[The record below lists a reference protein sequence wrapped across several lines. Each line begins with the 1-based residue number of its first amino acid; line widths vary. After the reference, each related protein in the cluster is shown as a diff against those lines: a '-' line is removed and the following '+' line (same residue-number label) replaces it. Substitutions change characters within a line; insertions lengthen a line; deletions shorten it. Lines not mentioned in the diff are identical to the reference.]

1 MNETKIISTSITA
14 MTKEKTRY
22 SDSELNEFK
31 ALILVRLDKAKGKL
45 ASYRT
50 QLAEGQTDNRIKSID
65 DYTESVE
72 ADILSDLISREE
84 KFIHHLENALVRIE
98 NKVYGI
104 CRSTGK
110 LIAKERLLIVPHA
123 TLCIEA
129 KTGRY

>member
-1 MNETKIISTSITA
+1 

-22 SDSELNEFK
+22 SDSELLEFK
-31 ALILVRLDKAKGKL
+31 QLILDRLEKAHQKL
-45 ASYRT
+45 GSYRS
-50 QLAEGQTDNRIKSID
+50 QLTDGLSDARVKSLD
-65 DYTESVE
+65 DYSDSME

-110 LIAKERLLIVPHA
+110 LIAKERLFIVPHA
-123 TLCIEA
+123 TLSMEA
-129 KTGRY
+129 KTGK